1 MERALDFLHLDMD
14 AFFAAVEEKDNPKLK
29 GHPVIVG
36 GRSDRGIVTTCNYE
50 ARKYGIHS
58 AMPIFMAKERCPH
71 GIYVP
76 GRMKRYQEVS
86 RQVFQI
92 LRGITDR
99 IEPLSIDEAYM
110 DISGMDR
117 TPEDMAA
124 HIKARVMEET
134 GLTLSIGVSFNK
146 FLAKL
151 ASDWNKPNGF
161 MKITEDMMPDILFPL
176 PVSKV
181 YGIGSKS
188 KKRLND
194 IGIYTVEDLYTLP
207 EDFLVDMFGRGGK
220 EIYDRIRGVA
230 RRLVTTSRVRK
241 SMGVERT
248 FRETRDRRLLL
259 ERLREYSMELE
270 KDLNTR
276 NIHGRTLTVKIK
288 DEDFSS
294 HTRSRTFNHYISD
307 GEEIFALASILFGEM
322 EWDKSLR
329 LLGVSVSNL
338 MDRTMEQ
345 LSFLGEEKIQQ
356 Y

>member
-1 MERALDFLHLDMD
+1 MATSLDFLHLDMD
-14 AFFAAVEEKDNPKLK
+14 AFFAAVEERDNPYLK

-36 GRSDRGIVTTCNYE
+36 GRSNRGIVTTCNYE

-76 GRMKRYQEVS
+76 GRMSRYQEVS

-110 DISGMDR
+110 DISGMDKS
-117 TPEDMAA
+117 PEEITEL
-124 HIKARVMEET
+124 IKSRVMKET
-134 GLTLSIGVSFNK
+134 ELTLSIGVSFNK

-151 ASDWNKPNGF
+151 ASDWNKPDGF
-161 MKITEDMMPDILFPL
+161 MKITEDMMPQILFPL
-176 PVSKV
+176 QVSKV

-188 KKRLND
+188 RKRLND
-194 IGIYTVEDLYTLP
+194 IGIYTVEQLYQLP
-207 EDFLVDMFGRGGK
+207 EDFLVDMFGRGGR
-220 EIYDRIRGVA
+220 EIYDRIRGVD
-230 RRLVTTSRVRK
+230 RRTITTTRERK

-248 FRETRDRRLLL
+248 FRETRDKKLLI
-259 ERLREYSMELE
+259 ERLKEYSIELE
-270 KDLNTR
+270 KDLESR

-288 DEDFSS
+288 DEDFQS

-307 GEEIFALASILFGEM
+307 GDEIFKLASMLFGEM

-329 LLGVSVSNL
+329 LLGVSISNL
-338 MDRTMEQ
+338 MDKSMEQ
-345 LSFLGEEKIQQ
+345 LSFLGAEKIQES
-356 Y
+356 

>member
-1 MERALDFLHLDMD
+1 METSMDFLHLDMD

-36 GRSDRGIVTTCNYE
+36 GRSQRGIVTTCNYE

-58 AMPIFMAKERCPH
+58 AMPIFMARERCPH

-76 GRMKRYQEVS
+76 GRMKRYQEIS

-110 DISGMDR
+110 DISGMDK
-117 TPEDMAA
+117 TPEDIAA
-124 HIKARVMEET
+124 LIKTRVMEET

-151 ASDWNKPNGF
+151 ASDWNKPDGF
-161 MKITEDMMPDILFPL
+161 MKITGDMMPQILFPL

-188 KKRLND
+188 RKRLND
-194 IGIYTVEDLYTLP
+194 IGIYTVEELYSLP
-207 EDFLVDMFGRGGK
+207 EDFLIDMFGRGGK
-220 EIYDRIRGVA
+220 EIYDRIRGVD
-230 RRLVTTSRVRK
+230 RRTVTTSRERK

-248 FRETRDRRLLL
+248 FRETRDRKLLL
-259 ERLREYSMELE
+259 ERLREYSLELE
-270 KDLNTR
+270 KDLESR

-288 DEDFSS
+288 DEDFQS
-294 HTRSRTFNHYISD
+294 HTRSKTFNHYISGGD
-307 GEEIFALASILFGEM
+307 EIFTLASILFGEM

-329 LLGVSVSNL
+329 LLGVSLSNL
-338 MDRTMEQ
+338 MDRSMEQ
-345 LSFLGEEKIQQ
+345 LSFLGEEKVKQS
-356 Y
+356 